1 MEKKLITTIYKS
13 LVSYYNSIA
22 KVLTILITFFGIASI
37 KIIDT
42 NNSDIFQVIN
52 SFIILIYLLLIIIL
66 GLLLFKRMFIN
77 IKTKHEISIDMKIS
91 KYFEKI
97 LFIIFTLFILTAL
110 LSSNLHITVQ
120 AYICYLYILCRVII
134 IVFHKKKVSEYEL
147 NKK

>member
-1 MEKKLITTIYKS
+1 MEKRLIKTIYKS
-13 LVSYYNSIA
+13 LISYYNSIA

-42 NNSDIFQVIN
+42 NNSDIFQTIN
-52 SFIILIYLLLIIIL
+52 SIIILTNLLLIIIL

-77 IKTKHEISIDMKIS
+77 IKTKHEISIDMRIS

-134 IVFHKKKVSEYEL
+134 IIFHKKR
-147 NKK
+147 

>member
-1 MEKKLITTIYKS
+1 MEKRLIKTIYKS

-110 LSSNLHITVQ
+110 LSSNLHITIT
-120 AYICYLYILCRVII
+120 AYICYLYVLCRVII
-134 IVFHKKKVSEYEL
+134 IIFHKKR
-147 NKK
+147 

>member
-1 MEKKLITTIYKS
+1 MEKKLINTIYKS

-37 KIIDT
+37 KIINT

-110 LSSNLHITVQ
+110 LSSNLHVTVQ

-134 IVFHKKKVSEYEL
+134 IVFHKKR
-147 NKK
+147 

>member
-1 MEKKLITTIYKS
+1 MEKKLINTIYKS

-52 SFIILIYLLLIIIL
+52 SLLVLFYLILIIAL
-66 GLLLFKRMFIN
+66 GILLFKKMFIN
-77 IKTKHEISIDMKIS
+77 IKNKHEISVDMKIS

-97 LFIIFTLFILTAL
+97 LFIIFTLLILTAL
-110 LSSNLHITVQ
+110 LSSNLHITIT
-120 AYICYLYILCRVII
+120 AYICYLYVLCRVII
-134 IVFHKKKVSEYEL
+134 IIFHKKR
-147 NKK
+147 

>member
-1 MEKKLITTIYKS
+1 MEKKLIKTIYKS

-110 LSSNLHITVQ
+110 LSSNLHITVP

-134 IVFHKKKVSEYEL
+134 IVFHKKR
-147 NKK
+147 

>member
-1 MEKKLITTIYKS
+1 MEKKLIKTIYKS

-52 SFIILIYLLLIIIL
+52 SFLVLFYLILIIAL
-66 GLLLFKRMFIN
+66 GILLFKKMFIN
-77 IKTKHEISIDMKIS
+77 IKNKHEISVDMKIS

-97 LFIIFTLFILTAL
+97 LFIIFTLLILTAL
-110 LSSNLHITVQ
+110 LSNNLHITVQ
-120 AYICYLYILCRVII
+120 AYVCYLYILCRVII
-134 IVFHKKKVSEYEL
+134 IIFHKKR
-147 NKK
+147 

>member
-1 MEKKLITTIYKS
+1 MEKRLIKTIYKN
-13 LVSYYNSIA
+13 LISYYNSIA

-134 IVFHKKKVSEYEL
+134 IIFHKKR
-147 NKK
+147 

>member
-1 MEKKLITTIYKS
+1 MEKKLIKKIYKS

-134 IVFHKKKVSEYEL
+134 IVFHKKR
-147 NKK
+147 

>member
-1 MEKKLITTIYKS
+1 MEKRLIKTIYKS

-110 LSSNLHITVQ
+110 LSSNLHITIT

-134 IVFHKKKVSEYEL
+134 IVFHKKR
-147 NKK
+147 

>member
-1 MEKKLITTIYKS
+1 MEKKLIKTIYKS

-134 IVFHKKKVSEYEL
+134 IIFHKKR
-147 NKK
+147 

>member
-1 MEKKLITTIYKS
+1 MEKKLIKTIYKS

-52 SFIILIYLLLIIIL
+52 SFIIVIYLLLIIIL

-134 IVFHKKKVSEYEL
+134 IVFHKKR
-147 NKK
+147 

>member
-1 MEKKLITTIYKS
+1 MEKRLIKTIYKS
-13 LVSYYNSIA
+13 LVSYYNSIT

-134 IVFHKKKVSEYEL
+134 IVFHKKR
-147 NKK
+147 

>member
-1 MEKKLITTIYKS
+1 MEKKLIKTIYKS

-42 NNSDIFQVIN
+42 NNSDIFQTIN
-52 SFIILIYLLLIIIL
+52 SIIILTYLLLIIIL

-77 IKTKHEISIDMKIS
+77 IKNKHEISIDMKIS

-134 IVFHKKKVSEYEL
+134 IVFHKKR
-147 NKK
+147 

>member
-1 MEKKLITTIYKS
+1 MEKRLIKTIYKS
-13 LVSYYNSIA
+13 LISYYNSIA

-52 SFIILIYLLLIIIL
+52 SFIIVIYLLLIIIL

-77 IKTKHEISIDMKIS
+77 IKIKHEISIDMKIS

-110 LSSNLHITVQ
+110 LSNNLHITIK
-120 AYICYLYILCRVII
+120 AYICYLYVLCRVII
-134 IVFHKKKVSEYEL
+134 IIFHKKR
-147 NKK
+147 

>member
-1 MEKKLITTIYKS
+1 MKKKLIKTIYKS

-52 SFIILIYLLLIIIL
+52 SFIILFYLLLIIIL

-134 IVFHKKKVSEYEL
+134 IVFHKKR
-147 NKK
+147 

>member
-1 MEKKLITTIYKS
+1 MEKRLIKTIYKS
-13 LVSYYNSIA
+13 LISYYNSIA

-134 IVFHKKKVSEYEL
+134 IVFHKKR
-147 NKK
+147 

>member
-1 MEKKLITTIYKS
+1 MEKKLINTIYKS

-134 IVFHKKKVSEYEL
+134 IIFHKKR
-147 NKK
+147 

>member
-1 MEKKLITTIYKS
+1 MEKKLINTIYKS

-120 AYICYLYILCRVII
+120 AYICYLYILCRFVII
-134 IVFHKKKVSEYEL
+134 IIFHKKR
-147 NKK
+147 

>member
-1 MEKKLITTIYKS
+1 MEKRLIKTIYKS
-13 LVSYYNSIA
+13 LISYYNSIA

-52 SFIILIYLLLIIIL
+52 SFIIVIYLLLIIIL

-120 AYICYLYILCRVII
+120 AYICYIYILCRVII
-134 IVFHKKKVSEYEL
+134 IVFHKKR
-147 NKK
+147 

>member
-1 MEKKLITTIYKS
+1 MEKKLIKTIYKS

-120 AYICYLYILCRVII
+120 AYTCYLYILCRVII
-134 IVFHKKKVSEYEL
+134 IVFHKKR
-147 NKK
+147 

>member
-1 MEKKLITTIYKS
+1 MEKRLIKTIYKS
-13 LVSYYNSIA
+13 LISYYYSIA

-134 IVFHKKKVSEYEL
+134 IVFHKKR
-147 NKK
+147 

>member
-1 MEKKLITTIYKS
+1 MEKRLIKTIYKS
-13 LVSYYNSIA
+13 LISYYNSIA

-97 LFIIFTLFILTAL
+97 LFILTAL

-134 IVFHKKKVSEYEL
+134 IVFHKKR
-147 NKK
+147 

>member
-1 MEKKLITTIYKS
+1 MKKKLIKTIYKS

-52 SFIILIYLLLIIIL
+52 SFIIVIYLLLIIIL

-134 IVFHKKKVSEYEL
+134 IVFHKKR
-147 NKK
+147 

>member
-1 MEKKLITTIYKS
+1 MEKRLIKTIYKS
-13 LVSYYNSIA
+13 LISYYNSIA
-22 KVLTILITFFGIASI
+22 KVLTILITFFGIVSI

-134 IVFHKKKVSEYEL
+134 IVFHKKR
-147 NKK
+147 

>member
-1 MEKKLITTIYKS
+1 MEKRLIKTIYKS

-134 IVFHKKKVSEYEL
+134 IVFHKKR
-147 NKK
+147 

>member
-1 MEKKLITTIYKS
+1 MEKKLIKTIYKS

-42 NNSDIFQVIN
+42 NNSDIFQTIN

-66 GLLLFKRMFIN
+66 GLLLVKRMFIN

-110 LSSNLHITVQ
+110 LSSNLHITIT
-120 AYICYLYILCRVII
+120 AYICYLYILCRVLII
-134 IVFHKKKVSEYEL
+134 IFHKKR
-147 NKK
+147 

>member
-1 MEKKLITTIYKS
+1 MEKRLIKTIYKS
-13 LVSYYNSIA
+13 LISYYNSIA

-66 GLLLFKRMFIN
+66 GLLLLKRMFTN

-134 IVFHKKKVSEYEL
+134 IVFHKKR
-147 NKK
+147 

>member
-1 MEKKLITTIYKS
+1 MGKKLIKTIYKT

-134 IVFHKKKVSEYEL
+134 IVFHKKR
-147 NKK
+147 

>member
-1 MEKKLITTIYKS
+1 MKKKLIKTIYKS

-52 SFIILIYLLLIIIL
+52 SFIIVIYLLLIIIL

-77 IKTKHEISIDMKIS
+77 IKTKYEISIDMKIS

-134 IVFHKKKVSEYEL
+134 IVFHKKR
-147 NKK
+147 

>member
-1 MEKKLITTIYKS
+1 MEKKLIKTIYKS

-22 KVLTILITFFGIASI
+22 KVLTILITFFGIATI

-134 IVFHKKKVSEYEL
+134 IVFHKKR
-147 NKK
+147 

>member
-1 MEKKLITTIYKS
+1 MEKKLINTIYKS

-52 SFIILIYLLLIIIL
+52 SLLVLFYLILIIAL
-66 GLLLFKRMFIN
+66 GILLFKKMFIN
-77 IKTKHEISIDMKIS
+77 IKTKHEISVDMKIS

-97 LFIIFTLFILTAL
+97 LFIIFTLLILTAL
-110 LSSNLHITVQ
+110 LSNNLHITVQ

-134 IVFHKKKVSEYEL
+134 IIFHKKR
-147 NKK
+147 

>member
-1 MEKKLITTIYKS
+1 MKKKLIKTIYKS

-52 SFIILIYLLLIIIL
+52 SFIIVIYLLLIIIL

-77 IKTKHEISIDMKIS
+77 IKTKHEISIDIKIS

-134 IVFHKKKVSEYEL
+134 IVFHKKR
-147 NKK
+147 

>member
-1 MEKKLITTIYKS
+1 MKKKLIKTIYKS

-22 KVLTILITFFGIASI
+22 KVLTILITFFGITSI

-52 SFIILIYLLLIIIL
+52 SFIIVIYLLLIIIL

-134 IVFHKKKVSEYEL
+134 IVFHKKR
-147 NKK
+147 

>member
-1 MEKKLITTIYKS
+1 MEKRLIKTIYKS
-13 LVSYYNSIA
+13 LISYYNSIA

-52 SFIILIYLLLIIIL
+52 SFIILIYLLLIIML

-134 IVFHKKKVSEYEL
+134 IVFHKKR
-147 NKK
+147 

>member
-1 MEKKLITTIYKS
+1 MEKKLIKTIYKS

-120 AYICYLYILCRVII
+120 AYVCYLYILCRVII
-134 IVFHKKKVSEYEL
+134 IIFHKKR
-147 NKK
+147 

>member
-1 MEKKLITTIYKS
+1 MEKRLIKTIYKS
-13 LVSYYNSIA
+13 LISYYYSIA

-52 SFIILIYLLLIIIL
+52 SFIIVIYLLLIIIL

-134 IVFHKKKVSEYEL
+134 IVFHKKR
-147 NKK
+147 

>member
-1 MEKKLITTIYKS
+1 MEKRLIKTIYKS

-134 IVFHKKKVSEYEL
+134 IIFHKKR
-147 NKK
+147 

>member
-1 MEKKLITTIYKS
+1 MEKRLIKTIYKS
-13 LVSYYNSIA
+13 LISYYNSIA

-120 AYICYLYILCRVII
+120 AYICYLYILCRGLII
-134 IVFHKKKVSEYEL
+134 IFHKKR
-147 NKK
+147 

>member
-1 MEKKLITTIYKS
+1 MEKRLIKTIYKS
-13 LVSYYNSIA
+13 LISYYNSIA

-52 SFIILIYLLLIIIL
+52 SFIIVIYLLLIIIL

-134 IVFHKKKVSEYEL
+134 IIFHKKR
-147 NKK
+147 